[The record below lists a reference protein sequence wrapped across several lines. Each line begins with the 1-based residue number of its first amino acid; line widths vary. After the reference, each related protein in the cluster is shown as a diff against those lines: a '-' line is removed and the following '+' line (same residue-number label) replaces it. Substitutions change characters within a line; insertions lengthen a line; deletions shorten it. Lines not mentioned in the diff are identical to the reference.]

1 MGRKEYATEW
11 FGNGN
16 AQKNEIG
23 WTYDTAGRLIQEV
36 FDHYDDTLDQTQEWE
51 YDLVGNR
58 TLQKLD
64 KGNDGFDTI
73 TSYTYDVNDRL
84 LEEILDDLTAANKD
98 RLTKYEYDHT
108 QQTGKIVSEN
118 G

>member
-1 MGRKEYATEW
+1 LKW
-11 FGNGN
+11 L
-16 AQKNEIG
+16 KIIG
-23 WTYDTAGRLIQEV
+23 VEKTNKINWTYDTAGRLVREV

-84 LEEILDDLTAANKD
+84 LEEILDDLTATNKY
-98 RLTKYEYDHT
+98 LIFNLIFPNKTI
-108 QQTGKIVSEN
+108 Q
-118 G
+118 

>member
-1 MGRKEYATEW
+1 EKTSRVD
-11 FGNGN
+11 
-16 AQKNEIG
+16 

-36 FDHYDDTLDQTQEWE
+36 FNHYDGTLAQTQEWE

-84 LEEILDDLTAANKD
+84 LEEILDDLTAVNK
-98 RLTKYEYDHT
+98 E
-108 QQTGKIVSEN
+108 
-118 G
+118 